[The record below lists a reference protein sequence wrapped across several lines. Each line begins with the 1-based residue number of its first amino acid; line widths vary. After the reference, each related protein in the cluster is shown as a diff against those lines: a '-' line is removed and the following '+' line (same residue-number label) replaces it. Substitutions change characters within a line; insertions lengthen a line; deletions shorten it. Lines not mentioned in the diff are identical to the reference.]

1 MASPTPLVKQPPFAP
16 QIQQISR
23 AMGTNVN
30 LQRGYMIWAN
40 PMTSLYSGGG
50 ELGDGRDIIHFL
62 FNPSTVSS
70 DYNVGNASLQA
81 AMMYAV
87 PGDQGNLLAPLLQQT
102 VSFQLYFDR
111 TYELTYGGNFGG
123 GPNDPTVIGVQAD
136 ICQFMQFTGV
146 LADLGTTQAQAVLG
160 SAGGQVNGQPAVT
173 TGGIMMMIPC
183 YVFFGNALQ
192 QINAG
197 AGNVNLGALG
207 SQLSYY
213 GFISEWSPVYT
224 HWTSNMVPIRA
235 VVSITFTMLPKPPSG
250 TQTAVWKDLQQ
261 LGKAPYAVQTPI
273 AIPGVTATTPII
285 PGVSSPAVLG
295 G

>member
-1 MASPTPLVKQPPFAP
+1 VSSPTQLQRQPPFAG
-16 QIQQISR
+16 QIRQMSR

-40 PMTSLYSGGG
+40 PMTSLYTGGG

-81 AMMYAV
+81 AMMYTV

-136 ICQFMQFTGV
+136 IYQFMQFSGV
-146 LADLGTTQAQAVLG
+146 LASLGSQQAQQVQ
-160 SAGGQVNGQPAVT
+160 SAGGASAGSGTAGLVT
-173 TGGIMMMIPC
+173 TGGIMMMIPS
-183 YVFFGNALQ
+183 YVFFGNALS
-192 QINAG
+192 QIDNG
-197 AGNVNLGALG
+197 AGDVNLSALA
-207 SQLSYY
+207 SQLGYY
-213 GFISEWSPVYT
+213 GFISEWSPTYT
-224 HWTSNMVPIRA
+224 HFTSSMVPIRA
-235 VVSITFTMLPKPPSG
+235 SISVTFTMLPTPPKG
-250 TQTAVWKDLQQ
+250 TQNAVWSDLQK
-261 LGKAPYAVQTPI
+261 LGKAPYTVATPI
-273 AIPGVTATTPII
+273 AIPGVTASSPAI
-285 PGVSSPAVLG
+285 PGVSLG
-295 G
+295 A